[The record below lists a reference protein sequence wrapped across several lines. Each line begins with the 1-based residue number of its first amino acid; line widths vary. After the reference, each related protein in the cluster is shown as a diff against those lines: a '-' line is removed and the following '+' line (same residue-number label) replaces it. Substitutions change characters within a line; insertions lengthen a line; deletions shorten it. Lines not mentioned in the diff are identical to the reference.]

1 MGDKLSNLVFRRD
14 ISIENTRYTLDSQMI
29 RVLAEMN
36 GTRTLGQVAERLDTP
51 MAELE
56 AVLVR
61 LYRQGLIVQVKTQS
75 AVIAPR
81 FIRTAETH
89 LAHAIGPIA
98 PKVIAECIRQLG
110 HDRHTF
116 PATRTKELVEQIASK
131 IGVEQKKMVFLKAM
145 AGEFNEYFPH
155 P

>member
-1 MGDKLSNLVFRRD
+1 
-14 ISIENTRYTLDSQMI
+14 
-29 RVLAEMN
+29 MN
-36 GTRTLGQVAERLDTP
+36 GTRTLGQVAESLDTP

-61 LYRQGLIVQVKTQS
+61 LYRQGLIIQVKTQS

-98 PKVIAECIRQLG
+98 PKVIADCIRQLG
-110 HDRHTF
+110 HNRHTF

-131 IGVEQKKMVFLKAM
+131 IVVEQKKMAFLNAI
-145 AGEFNEYFPH
+145 AGEFNKFFPR